1 MFARHVRADEF
12 GNWSLP
18 YSSVSLPLDGTYTVS
33 VTATDAGGNES
44 TAISRAGV
52 IIDSVM
58 PTGLG
63 INAVATDNII
73 DAAENGAGFTISG
86 TGEAGAI
93 VTIAFSGSGHTLS
106 VGNTVTVSGNGTW
119 SFLVAPKEAGDNF
132 LEGEE
137 IVTVIQTD
145 SVGNTSAAVTKLVQV
160 VSTVIGSG
168 DLRLLGDMSA
178 ATKLILNGD
187 VTHTPALT
195 SQLPKSI
202 DANGFDIKA
211 TSSID
216 VSGVVFSNIN
226 NLEIIDVVTL
236 TLSASQASSFNNTDN
251 TTLIDINAS
260 GVAAVTA
267 GGNLSALNLANVT
280 LTLNAATTLPDS
292 TAELPKA
299 INAGDYGTVIS
310 NNVNISNVSVSAYGD
325 LTVPGSISLS
335 LTATQAVGFASGGT
349 LSNNGTL
356 IVTDAQTGAAGVT
369 ALNTVAAATTG
380 TVTATISGNAAD
392 LDDLAASGATAT
404 QAYTI
409 TVDDAV
415 DGCAGCVDCG
425 LRTNAATVD
434 FSAAGVSDAFGNLVD
449 GDGTTSDDFDA
460 TVAKDG

>member
-1 MFARHVRADEF
+1 MTGAVTVTSALDYETATGYNFTVIATDGA
-12 GNWSLP
+12 GNTVQKAVTGTVTDVVEDVTAPSTPTLDPIASDDLINKVEHDGVTWLTGSTEANAKITITFDDGICRCVLVTCVPMSLEIGLCHILR
-18 YSSVSLPLDGTYTVS
+18 SVCRLMELTQS
-33 VTATDAGGNES
+33 VLQATDAAGNES

-93 VTIAFSGSGHTLS
+93 VTIAFSGSGHTLG

-216 VSGVVFSNIN
+216 VSGVVFSNI
-226 NLEIIDVVTL
+226 II
-236 TLSASQASSFNNTDN
+236 
-251 TTLIDINAS
+251 
-260 GVAAVTA
+260 
-267 GGNLSALNLANVT
+267 
-280 LTLNAATTLPDS
+280 
-292 TAELPKA
+292 
-299 INAGDYGTVIS
+299 
-310 NNVNISNVSVSAYGD
+310 
-325 LTVPGSISLS
+325 
-335 LTATQAVGFASGGT
+335 
-349 LSNNGTL
+349 
-356 IVTDAQTGAAGVT
+356 
-369 ALNTVAAATTG
+369 
-380 TVTATISGNAAD
+380 
-392 LDDLAASGATAT
+392 
-404 QAYTI
+404 
-409 TVDDAV
+409 
-415 DGCAGCVDCG
+415 
-425 LRTNAATVD
+425 LR
-434 FSAAGVSDAFGNLVD
+434 LLML
-449 GDGTTSDDFDA
+449 
-460 TVAKDG
+460 